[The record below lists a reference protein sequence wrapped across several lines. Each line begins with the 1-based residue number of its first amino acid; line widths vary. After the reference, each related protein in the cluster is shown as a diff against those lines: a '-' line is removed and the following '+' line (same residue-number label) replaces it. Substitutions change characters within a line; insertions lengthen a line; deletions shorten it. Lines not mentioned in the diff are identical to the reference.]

1 MILTQRIVWDGP
13 WKFVFNGFDFDEMY
27 NLEDDPG
34 EMNNLA
40 EQADYTDQLRAMTA
54 LMWQKI
60 EATGDHSLA
69 RSNYPPLRV
78 APYGP
83 GG

>member
-1 MILTQRIVWDGP
+1 MAGAALARVKEFGHWIS
-13 WKFVFNGFDFDEMY
+13 
-27 NLEDDPG
+27 
-34 EMNNLA
+34 NLA

-69 RSNYPPLRV
+69 GSNYPPLRV

-83 GG
+83 DG